1 MKCLNI
7 NNPQISSELNKLTE
21 ILGDANAAYAVLAL
35 NNGYGLEKAPNGWDS
50 KLFQDLYENVKTQYP
65 EMTEEEA
72 YKKVFVEKVKC
83 YSPNFLEWFGDWI
96 GDPENASKV
105 VDENG
110 EPLIASIQSVS
121 LSLQNNIYGEHE
133 YKRIN
138 QQRDNRLLSL
148 YEETK
153 ELSFE
158 DKWARII
165 NTIIDPSPYKDVANL
180 LASFSSKRNRFLSK
194 INIEL
199 VDHFKYIGNR
209 AIESRE
215 KFRGKRAYYDSSNS
229 TIYVDIHAAYNNGD
243 SASVLMHEIMHGIT
257 ISRIVENE
265 DLRNKFSKILTQ
277 FKKYN
282 SGYYLSFEEHNLEE
296 FIADIWTNPEI
307 IQLLKSTPATK
318 NVKTSLWE
326 RIVKFFQSVLFNDV
340 PEGSLFQE
348 ASALMVELLESNPTD
363 KKLEGNYYENFD
375 LSQDTKDVLSLQQYQ
390 YSIEGLTPEEIQ
402 ERQRAYLSQDPAEV
416 QRVRKFLEL
425 IQVRQ
430 AQLHTFNKDFG
441 EEQYINGIFD
451 WDNYLLGIDLR
462 KDITDNQDLSAFS
475 PIIDYKVDPAEI
487 IMPKLYKTQ
496 FKLGTKDIAEID
508 LNFFKRANPF
518 YKSDLKSEGIP
529 VDYLVRGHNFAYNI
543 VVQDTLQ
550 FDHVNWKPVTPRIE
564 DGWRLDNSGNRMYQV
579 PEDCKSAL
587 YINPKGQETLV
598 ILNEGLYDNYIK
610 TIIETTNNRV
620 SAHPF
625 FENLTPTKNKLLDVI
640 KWNHITTIN
649 SALKNLSKQVDQ
661 MEEDQIREALNDLYI
676 KRERQYKNDLANTLY
691 NSFIKTLYLVSV
703 RIPTQDFQS
712 IMATKVVGLTNDDSN
727 NVFVT
732 RWQFWLQGSD
742 LDIDKTYLMGADIS
756 SIGTYNHWSPL
767 ADYTSPELAKLS
779 DELPLPNGKAILAP
793 NEVYKAQ
800 GDYITIEFAEI
811 PNNPID
817 IALWNTYDD
826 DETNYKKLR
835 LETVTS
841 ILKEVNQ
848 TGKFIMSEQLYQD
861 PQIKHIIDLINKHNT
876 HNITAAESRNIIQSL
891 ILKASLD
898 ERNMRASYSPI
909 DVVMDK
915 FKNVLNQIDQ
925 NIVYVPKIEYYSG
938 YWTREEVETQK
949 DKVFL
954 FGDNTDDR
962 VNTHYIPTK
971 TQAVIRGLD
980 NAIGIDTKKDRKTNK
995 SSYFTDADFN
1005 QFKIQVDQAVAQAI
1019 ATGKTIVIPSD
1030 GIGTGKAELPTRAPK
1045 LYAYLQKKL
1054 SELSKPVIQNN
1065 YKSLD
1070 DGGRS
1075 IAMMQY
1081 NNSVGKKDVGIMANG
1096 LKAFFALTQ
1105 YFNQHKNDPQFVNS
1119 NRYFLSKISLGQGQ
1133 DKYFSTIS
1141 DIKFEEYGLQTL
1153 KQAFQT
1159 FLPDVALTTD
1169 LTFNADDASLLIS
1182 SLVSLA
1188 TDNAKELALAKMNAS
1203 IDLACIHLFLVVM
1216 GYNPK
1221 EIVTFTTSPVFK
1233 RVINSLN
1240 KSALLGEKVS
1250 VRTAIK
1256 LVKSQNLTPE
1266 ELYQLEQMEYIYNCA
1281 QEMSKVAKLAGI
1293 NQGVKVDEL
1302 ETDKF
1307 FNTIQSVIED
1317 QIKPLTSEEI
1327 GGLSI
1332 KMQDYN
1338 IYITLNPDPSG
1349 QVDGYPIQELI
1360 YKTHNYNPDLITHQ
1374 ILLQSYQNKLDDLNI
1389 RNNKYHYMSS
1399 DFQIDMFRFYNDSEY
1414 KQFVIDLYDLFKHNF
1429 NVLDCFSNLPHFNK
1443 MLQAF
1448 VLSETTI
1455 LKQSSRARAVLKDS
1469 KKAYKA
1475 KNIYNKKVIT
1485 DTNLDSG
1492 EDTSREVKA
1501 FDFQPFSTSIQQ
1513 KASRFYDD
1521 FILSEFL
1528 LEQGKNFSIEFTSGS
1543 EKTKINLDS
1552 NEGIGKFTQFVAF
1565 DLIPLLKE
1573 ILPTNKF
1580 LQHIRPD
1587 FKRLRRGV
1595 ETDYLPK
1602 YKFNFDVDTL
1612 SSISDQNKAFYIN
1625 SGFAKLGVLTLE
1637 DVQNLAIK
1645 KIEDFD
1651 LQFTSG
1657 QNIPV
1662 GELLYLYDKFCT
1674 TSSVGVQSL
1683 DKAFELYLTTQ
1694 FDQKIP
1700 TVAYQIA
1707 EIIQDHDNGIR
1718 QDIPFNSNLFTAYC
1732 YSNQIKKEQSGY
1744 ASFKDSEEIID
1755 LNGKYLFNLQE
1766 IKQVK
1771 DSQLLLEKLILKL
1784 KQSEIVPKLDGKM
1797 YTLLTSSGTP
1807 IVSIPTT
1814 DTELTLFGLFNSLIE
1829 FTKISTDGVNALKVY
1844 LEKPTKSIMQLKSYN
1859 TVKVYKVFQ
1868 ERMAQLGV
1876 PVEITVSADGVNG
1889 YVQNGV
1895 IHLNPASD
1903 ITTTPMHELMHLVF
1917 AVMKEDDYSNFE
1929 RTVKLASRSEKAQEL
1944 ITQLESNPEY
1954 ANLMESDLLEEV
1966 VCRMLE
1972 SVVNKQL
1979 TVEEAFN
1986 VNGQDAYIAIS
1997 KSINPFVIKTFGI
2010 DGSIELLP
2018 FLSDSIATLPG
2029 YGSTLFMKPKAD
2041 STGYLEQQDK
2051 VIKNIQLSKYI
2062 ASLIQSG
2069 YLKETEC

>member
-7 NNPQISSELNKLTE
+7 NNLQIQSELNKLTE

-35 NNGYGLEKAPNGWDS
+35 NNGYGLEKASNGQTS
-50 KLFQDLYENVKTQYP
+50 KLFLDLYETIKTQYP

-72 YKKVFVEKVKC
+72 YKKVFVEKAKC
-83 YSPNFLEWFGDWI
+83 YSPNFLDWFGDWVNNP
-96 GDPENASKV
+96 DNASKV

-110 EPLIASIQSVS
+110 EPLVVYHGSRSEVPFNEFSYDYLKADDGFYFTSGKKYMQLYNQNDITFATFLNIRNPRYMDNIIHDSVRQAFSTEFDSKNPIDGIIGHDRRTNEFEQSIGEEHTEYVVMRPNQIKAVIGNNGKYEG
-121 LSLQNNIYGEHE
+121 NNIYGEHE
-133 YKRIN
+133 YKKIN
-138 QQRDNRLLSL
+138 QQRDSRLLSL
-148 YEETK
+148 YDETK

-158 DKWARII
+158 NKWVRII
-165 NTIIDPSPYKDVANL
+165 NEIINPSPYKDVADL
-180 LASFSSKRNRFLSK
+180 LASFSSKENKFLSK

-199 VDHFKYIGNR
+199 VDHFKYTGNR

-215 KFRGKRAYYDSSNS
+215 RFQNKRAYYDASDS
-229 TIYVDIHAAYNNGD
+229 TIYIDIYAPYNNGD

-257 ISRIVENE
+257 VSRIIDNNE
-265 DLRNKFSKILTQ
+265 LRDKFSKILTQ

-282 SGYYLSFEEHNLEE
+282 PGYYLSIKEHILEE
-296 FIADIWTNPEI
+296 FIADIWSNPEI
-307 IQLLKSTPATK
+307 IERLKNTPATK
-318 NVKTSLWE
+318 NAKTSLWE
-326 RIVKFFQSVLFNDV
+326 KIVKFFQSVLFNDV
-340 PEGSLFQE
+340 SEGSLFQE
-348 ASALMVELLESNPTD
+348 ASALMIELLESNPTE
-363 KKLEGNYYENFD
+363 KKLEGNYYENFG
-375 LSQDTKDVLSLQQYQ
+375 LSQDTKDILSLQQYQ

-451 WDNYLLGIDLR
+451 WNNYLLGVDLR
-462 KDITDNQDLSAFS
+462 KDITDNQDLSTFS
-475 PIIDYKVDPAEI
+475 PIVDYKVDPAEI

-496 FKLGTKDIAEID
+496 FKLGTKDIADID

-543 VVQDTLQ
+543 VVQDALQ
-550 FDHVNWKPVTPRIE
+550 FDHVNWKPITPRIE
-564 DGWRLDNSGNRMYQV
+564 DGWRLDNSGNRMYQI
-579 PEDCKSAL
+579 PADCKYAL

-598 ILNEGLYDNYIK
+598 ILNEGLSDNYIK

-620 SAHPF
+620 SVHPF
-625 FENLTPTKNKLLDVI
+625 FENFTPIKNKLLDVI

-649 SALKNLSKQVDQ
+649 GALKNLSRQVDQ
-661 MEEDQIREALNDLYI
+661 IGEDQIREALNDLYI

-779 DELPLPNGKAILAP
+779 DELPLPNGKVILAP
-793 NEVYKAQ
+793 NETYKAQ
-800 GDYITIEFAEI
+800 GDYITIEFADVQD
-811 PNNPID
+811 NPID

-835 LETVTS
+835 LETVTAL
-841 ILKEVNQ
+841 LKEINK
-848 TGKFIMSEQLYQD
+848 TGRFIMSEQLYQD

-915 FKNVLNQIDQ
+915 FKNVLNQ
-925 NIVYVPKIEYYSG
+925 
-938 YWTREEVETQK
+938 VE
-949 DKVFL
+949 DSS
-954 FGDNTDDR
+954 
-962 VNTHYIPTK
+962 
-971 TQAVIRGLD
+971 
-980 NAIGIDTKKDRKTNK
+980 K
-995 SSYFTDADFN
+995 S
-1005 QFKIQVDQAVAQAI
+1005 
-1019 ATGKTIVIPSD
+1019 
-1030 GIGTGKAELPTRAPK
+1030 
-1045 LYAYLQKKL
+1045 
-1054 SELSKPVIQNN
+1054 

-1081 NNSVGKKDVGIMANG
+1081 NNSVGKKDVGIMANC

-1141 DIKFEEYGLQTL
+1141 DVKFEEYGLQAL

-1216 GYNPK
+1216 GYDPK

-1317 QIKPLTSEEI
+1317 QVKPLTSQEI

-1332 KMQDYN
+1332 KMSGYD
-1338 IYITLNPDPSG
+1338 ISIILNPDSSG
-1349 QVDGYPIQELI
+1349 QVDGHPIQELI
-1360 YKTHNYNPDLITHQ
+1360 YKTHNYHPNSITHQ
-1374 ILLQSYQNKLDDLNI
+1374 TLLQSYQSKLDDLNI
-1389 RNNKYHYMSS
+1389 RNNKYHYMLN

-1429 NVLDCFSNLPHFNK
+1429 NILDCFSNLPHFNK

-1485 DTNLDSG
+1485 DANLDSG

-1501 FDFQPFSTSIQQ
+1501 FDFQQFGTQIQQ
-1513 KASRFYDD
+1513 KAGRFYDD

-1528 LEQGKNFSIEFTSGS
+1528 LEQGKNFNIEFTLGS
-1543 EKTKINLDS
+1543 EKTKINLES
-1552 NEGIGKFTQFVAF
+1552 NEGIGKFTQFIAF

-1573 ILPTNKF
+1573 ILPTNRF

-1612 SSISDQNKAFYIN
+1612 SSTSDQNKAFYIN

-1657 QNIPV
+1657 QKIPV

-1707 EIIQDHDNGIR
+1707 KIIQDHDNGTR

-1732 YSNQIKKEQSGY
+1732 YANQIKKEQSGY

-1766 IKQVK
+1766 VKQVK

-1784 KQSEIVPKLDGKM
+1784 KQSEIIPKLDGKM

-1814 DTELTLFGLFNSLIE
+1814 DTELTLFSLFNSLIE
-1829 FTKISTDGVNALKVY
+1829 FIKVSPDGINTLKAY
-1844 LEKPTKSIMQLKSYN
+1844 LEKPTKPTMQLKSYN

-1876 PVEITVSADGVNG
+1876 SVEITVSADGVNG

-1895 IHLNPASD
+1895 IHLNPTSD

-1986 VNGQDAYIAIS
+1986 INGQDAYIAIS
-1997 KSINPFVIKTFGI
+1997 KSITPFVVKTFGI

-2018 FLSDSIATLPG
+2018 FLSDSIAALPG